1 MKIVENSLRSSHMQ
15 KELAVRLLTPSDKAI
30 DSSGAR
36 LPDALVGLWAS
47 LGYGYQKLYPLTD
60 TESVRDFVFWWLH
73 YGQNEHPGFRKE
85 INRYLARAL
94 QAHSSD
100 GGKPGSPLLELI
112 YSKRDD
118 LKILY
123 PAGDDSHVSAL
134 LEWWHTFGF
143 REYKL
148 PYFGLSPSAVRSLH
162 ESDRYGDFGY
172 GEQFTCAARHLY
184 QHIGNWRLNYDLL
197 DHAGAIA
204 LLKHIALEVVSSSD
218 ELRVIFNATAID
230 GLAEL
235 TEDFSNFESSSFKQY
250 CFDFVHWG
258 ITTPAIDLDA
268 WWLSDG
274 RARCATFIAALQD
287 EPAGVQG
294 FLDRQLARNGVMVT
308 ALRPDGLDVKGEHRD
323 IGFDVEAIGQWQRSI
338 ATTDAFGAFGYGEQF
353 TCLTRELYE
362 HVREW
367 RRLFDIQTLA
377 GAAALIRHVVLD
389 LQNDGDDLQLV
400 YTPTALDG
408 LSELTAGFSDFAT
421 ARFHQYCFDLWHWG
435 QQEAELAPD
444 AWWQNFGQEKFRRFV
459 RALESLAAARTGR
472 GTRLRA
478 ALATGTPRVS
488 IVGYPHGAFGI
499 GEDARL
505 VGKAVQQAGI
515 KTDTYMSA
523 RKIISAS
530 PEFEHY
536 PPITQFQGSDVTIF
550 CMPAFDTLALL
561 HDFGPSPFQTGY
573 RIGLW
578 QWELQEFPSEAL
590 SALALVDEI
599 WTISRHAAE
608 SFRRKTTK
616 PVHVIPLP
624 VHSDAIA
631 PIELSS
637 YGIPDDAFVF
647 VFAFDGASFI
657 ARKNPLAIIEAFQ
670 RAFPPNDDSVRLIVK
685 AMNTQNESIWRECQ
699 YRADTD
705 SRIVII
711 DKVLP
716 RAEANGLLQ
725 ACDCIVSLHRAEGF
739 GRVIA
744 EALYLGKPVV
754 TSRYSGTLDF
764 TSDETAYLVD
774 GCLVDIK
781 PDDYPFWRGN
791 KWFQPDIQLAA
802 SEMKKV
808 RENQHE
814 RETRTAAG
822 MQKIRADFSLE
833 SCARFIRTRLENIM
847 VKGDRN

>member
-30 DSSGAR
+30 DASGTR

-73 YGQNEHPGFRKE
+73 YGQHEHPGFRKE
-85 INRYLARAL
+85 INHYLARSL
-94 QAHSSD
+94 FAHSNN
-100 GGKPGSPLLELI
+100 GGEPGSPLLELI
-112 YSKRDD
+112 YGKRDD

-123 PAGDDSHVSAL
+123 PASDDNHVSAL

-148 PYFGLSPSAVRSLH
+148 PYFGLSQDAVRSLQ
-162 ESDRYGDFGY
+162 ESDCYGDFGY
-172 GEQFTCAARHLY
+172 GEQFTRATRHLY

-204 LLKHIALEVVSSSD
+204 LLKHIALEVVTSSD
-218 ELRVIFNATAID
+218 ELRVVFNATAID

-235 TEDFSNFESSSFKQY
+235 TEDFSNFESARFKQY
-250 CFDFVHWG
+250 CFDLIHWG
-258 ITTPAIDLDA
+258 TTAPAIDLNA
-268 WWLSDG
+268 WWFSDG
-274 RARCATFIAALQD
+274 QVRCGNFIAALQD
-287 EPAGVQG
+287 EPAGVKG
-294 FLDRQLARNGVMVT
+294 FLDRRLARNGATVT
-308 ALRPDGLDVKGEHRD
+308 TLLPDHHDAEHGNRNIGLDA
-323 IGFDVEAIGQWQRSI
+323 EAFGQWQRSI
-338 ATTDAFGAFGYGEQF
+338 ATPDAFGAFGYGEQF

-362 HVREW
+362 HVPAW
-367 RRLFDIQTLA
+367 RGLFDIQTLA

-389 LQNDGDDLQLV
+389 LQNDEDDLQLV
-400 YTPTALDG
+400 YTRAALDG
-408 LSELTAGFSDFAT
+408 LSELTAGFSDFST
-421 ARFHQYCFDLWHWG
+421 PGFRQYCFDLWHWG
-435 QQEAELAPD
+435 QQEADVTPD
-444 AWWQNFGQEKFRRFV
+444 DWWQHSGRKTFRRFV
-459 RALESLAAARTGR
+459 RALESLAAARTRR
-472 GTRLRA
+472 GTHLRA
-478 ALATGTPRVS
+478 ILAAETPRVS

-530 PEFEHY
+530 PEFECY

-599 WTISRHAAE
+599 WTISHHAAE

-616 PVHVIPLP
+616 PIHVIPLP
-624 VHSDAIA
+624 VHSDIIA
-631 PIELSS
+631 PVELSS
-637 YGIPDDAFVF
+637 YGIPEDAFVF
-647 VFAFDGASFI
+647 AFAFDGASFI

-670 RAFPPNDDSVRLIVK
+670 RAFPLDDHSVRLIVK

-802 SEMKKV
+802 TQMKKV
-808 RENQHE
+808 RENQHD

-822 MQKIRADFSLE
+822 MQKIRADYSLE
-833 SCARFIRTRLENIM
+833 ACARFVRARLENIM
-847 VKGDRN
+847 TQGDRN